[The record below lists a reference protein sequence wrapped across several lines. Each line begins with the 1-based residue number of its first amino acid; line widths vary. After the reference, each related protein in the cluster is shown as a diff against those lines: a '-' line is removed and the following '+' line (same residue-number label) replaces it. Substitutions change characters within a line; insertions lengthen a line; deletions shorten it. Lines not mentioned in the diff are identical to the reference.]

1 MGFEKEIER
10 DVEIIRRGAEELV
23 QLEDLQKKLERFY
36 SEGKKMIVK
45 EGFDPSAPDLHLGHT
60 VTLRKLRQ
68 FQDLGHEV
76 VFLVGDFT
84 GRIGD
89 PTGKKDTRPQLTE
102 EEVKKN
108 AETYTEQVF
117 KILDPQKTRVEFN
130 SQWLRKLTL
139 SDLIVIT
146 ARLTVARMLEREDF
160 SKRLKVGKPIGL
172 HEFLYPVMQGYDSV
186 ALKADVELGGNDQLF
201 NLLVGRDLQREFGQ
215 EPQVVLTMPLLE
227 GTDGIEKMSKS
238 LGNYIGIRESAFSMF
253 GKIMSIPDFM
263 IEKYFILLTD
273 VPLQNIQIMKEE
285 YQRGE
290 LHPKVWKEKL
300 AWEIVKIYHGE
311 TEATKALSDFERAF
325 AQKSSPENT
334 QEILITSA
342 ELREGK
348 IWILKLLQKTGI
360 LKSNS
365 EGRRLIDQGSVYLDG
380 ERINEINLDVT
391 IRNGSFLK
399 VGKKAFFKIKVM
411 N

>member
-10 DVEIIRRGAEELV
+10 DIEIIRRGAEELV

-36 SEGKKMIVK
+36 CEGKKMIVK

-130 SQWLRKLTL
+130 SQWLEKLTL

-146 ARLTVARMLEREDF
+146 AHLTVARMLEREDF
-160 SKRLKVGKPIGL
+160 SKRLKAGKPVGL

-227 GTDGIEKMSKS
+227 GTDGFEKMSKS
-238 LGNYIGIRESAFSMF
+238 LGNYIGIREPAFSMF
-253 GKIMSIPDFM
+253 GKIMSIPDFL

-273 VPLQNIQIMKEE
+273 VPLQEIQIMKKE

-290 LHPKVWKEKL
+290 LHPKAWKEKL

-311 TEATKALSDFERAF
+311 MEAKKAISDFERAF
-325 AQKSSPENT
+325 AQKSYPENA
-334 QEILITSA
+334 QKIFIASS

-360 LKSNS
+360 PKSNS
-365 EGRRLIDQGSVYLDG
+365 EARRLIEQGSVYLDG
-380 ERINEINLDVT
+380 ARINEVNLDVT
-391 IRNGSFLK
+391 VQDESFLK
-399 VGKKAFFKIKVM
+399 VGKKAFFKIKVV